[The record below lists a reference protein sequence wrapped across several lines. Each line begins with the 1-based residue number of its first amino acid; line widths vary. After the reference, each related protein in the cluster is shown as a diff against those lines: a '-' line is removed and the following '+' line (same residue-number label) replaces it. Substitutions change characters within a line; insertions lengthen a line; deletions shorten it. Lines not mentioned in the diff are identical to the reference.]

1 MDRPH
6 YILFKIVKEKKRKS
20 LRKRKKLLKSD
31 TRHMIIIF
39 NQILFFYERRL
50 KIIED
55 EINAKA
61 KSEIRSDLQFIT
73 EINEGNLES
82 QRKNNI

>member
-39 NQILFFYERRL
+39 NQILFNERRL